1 MPFFLDIRQME
12 TKAESLYRIEIM
24 RLRVAITKAIFQLE
38 EMKLDEVK
46 AITTSLDKAL
56 GSTPKKQPTNQIT
69 SNENKKKETDKDMAS
84 V

>member
-24 RLRVAITKAIFQLE
+24 RLRIAIIKAIFQLE

-46 AITTSLDKAL
+46 AITVNLDKAL
-56 GSTPKKQPTNQIT
+56 
-69 SNENKKKETDKDMAS
+69 KETPTTTSKPNN
-84 V
+84 

>member
-24 RLRVAITKAIFQLE
+24 RLRIAITKAIFQLE

-56 GSTPKKQPTNQIT
+56 GSTPKKTTNQLA
-69 SNENKKKETDKDMAS
+69 SNENQKKKTDQDMAS